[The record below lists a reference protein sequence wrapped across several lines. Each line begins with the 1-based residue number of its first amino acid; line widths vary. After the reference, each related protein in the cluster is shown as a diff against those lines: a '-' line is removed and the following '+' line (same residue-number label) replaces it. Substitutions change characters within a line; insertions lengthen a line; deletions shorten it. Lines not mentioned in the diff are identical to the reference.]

1 MQAKRGYFKSEGVR
15 YSNLTWRNSEK
26 PNYCGREL
34 ELAAAASSQPCS
46 TAAPGVDSASSEA
59 ESGCT
64 EESLL
69 SSGAAT
75 SPEPRSTESAAT
87 QGELPPIVL
96 VHGFAQSARS
106 WETVA
111 EKLAVTRDVYAI
123 DLVGFGKSAKPNSL
137 SAYSLQA
144 MGGALVDF
152 LRDLR
157 EGPLVVGYSL
167 GGRVALSALLQ
178 AGAETFAWLA
188 FGGLVLESAGLGMA
202 SEADR
207 AAAATR
213 DAATARRLREMPLA
227 DFMTYWENL
236 PLFDSQKQL
245 PESVRRA
252 VRECRLANDPEAL
265 AKSVE
270 QAGQHAM
277 PDRADALAELEKL
290 AQKGTPVRY
299 VAGALDQKYTA
310 LAAMLPAGV
319 QTTIF
324 PNVGHNVHLEAPEAF
339 AQFISGEVS
348 IQP

>member
-1 MQAKRGYFKSEGVR
+1 M
-15 YSNLTWRNSEK
+15 
-26 PNYCGREL
+26 
-34 ELAAAASSQPCS
+34 AAATMVFRA
-46 TAAPGVDSASSEA
+46 TAASPAGSAPSGA
-59 ESGCT
+59 ESGCSV
-64 EESLL
+64 ESL
-69 SSGAAT
+69 SASGTALV
-75 SPEPRSTESAAT
+75 PELQPAESAAS

-123 DLVGFGKSAKPNSL
+123 DLVGFGKSAKPNSP

-144 MGGALVDF
+144 MGGVLVDF

-178 AGAETFAWLA
+178 TGAETFAWLA
-188 FGGLVLESAGLGMA
+188 FGGLVLESAGLGMT
-202 SEADR
+202 SEVDR

-213 DAATARRLREMPLA
+213 DAATASRLREMPLA

-245 PESVRRA
+245 PESARRT
-252 VRECRLANDPEAL
+252 VREGRLANDPEAL

-277 PDRADALAELEKL
+277 PDRADVLAELEKL

-310 LAAMLPAGV
+310 LAAELPAGV

-339 AQFISGEVS
+339 AQFINGEVDV
-348 IQP
+348 

>member
-1 MQAKRGYFKSEGVR
+1 M
-15 YSNLTWRNSEK
+15 
-26 PNYCGREL
+26 
-34 ELAAAASSQPCS
+34 ASRVTTASPAGS
-46 TAAPGVDSASSEA
+46 TPSGA
-59 ESGCT
+59 ESGCSV
-64 EESLL
+64 ESL
-69 SSGAAT
+69 SASAT
-75 SPEPRSTESAAT
+75 APVPEPLSAESAAT

-123 DLVGFGKSAKPNSL
+123 DLVGFGKSTKPNSP

-202 SEADR
+202 SAADR
-207 AAAATR
+207 AAAAAR
-213 DAATARRLREMPLA
+213 DAATARRLREMSLA

-245 PESVRRA
+245 PESVRNA
-252 VRECRLANDPEAL
+252 VREGRLANDPEAL

-277 PDRADALAELEKL
+277 PDRADVLAELEKL

-310 LAAMLPAGV
+310 LAAELPAGV
-319 QTTIF
+319 ETIIV
-324 PNVGHNVHLEAPEAF
+324 PDAGHNIHLERPDLFAALINEA
-339 AQFISGEVS
+339 
-348 IQP
+348 

>member
-1 MQAKRGYFKSEGVR
+1 MVS
-15 YSNLTWRNSEK
+15 
-26 PNYCGREL
+26 
-34 ELAAAASSQPCS
+34 AASSAPCA
-46 TAAPGVDSASSEA
+46 TAALGVDSAPSNVG
-59 ESGCT
+59 SGCT
-64 EESLL
+64 PESLL
-69 SSGAAT
+69 SSGTTTA
-75 SPEPRSTESAAT
+75 PEPRPAESNAL
-87 QGELPPIVL
+87 QGETPPIVL

-106 WETVA
+106 WEAVA
-111 EKLAVTRDVYAI
+111 EKLAATRDVYAI
-123 DLVGFGKSAKPNSL
+123 DLVGFGKSAKPNNP

-144 MGGALVDF
+144 MGRALLDF

-157 EGPLVVGYSL
+157 MQPLVVGYSF

-178 AGAETFAWLA
+178 ADAETFAWLSS
-188 FGGLVLESAGLGMA
+188 GLVLESAGLGMA

-236 PLFDSQKQL
+236 PLFNSQKQL

-252 VRECRLANDPEAL
+252 VREGRLANDPEAL

-277 PDRADALAELEKL
+277 PDRADVLAQLEKL

-299 VAGALDQKYTA
+299 VAGAFDQKYTA
-310 LAAMLPAGV
+310 LAAELPVGV
-319 QTTIF
+319 QTAIF
-324 PNVGHNVHLEAPEAF
+324 PNAGHNVHLEAPEAF
-339 AQFISGEVS
+339 AQFINGEVG

>member
-1 MQAKRGYFKSEGVR
+1 MVS
-15 YSNLTWRNSEK
+15 
-26 PNYCGREL
+26 
-34 ELAAAASSQPCS
+34 AASSAPCA
-46 TAAPGVDSASSEA
+46 TAALGVDSAPSNVG
-59 ESGCT
+59 SGCT
-64 EESLL
+64 PESLL
-69 SSGAAT
+69 SSGTTTA
-75 SPEPRSTESAAT
+75 PEPRPAESNAL
-87 QGELPPIVL
+87 QGETPPIVL

-106 WETVA
+106 WEAVA
-111 EKLAVTRDVYAI
+111 EKLAATRDVYAI
-123 DLVGFGKSAKPNSL
+123 DLVGFGKSAKPNNP

-144 MGGALVDF
+144 MGRALLDF

-157 EGPLVVGYSL
+157 MQPLVVGYSF

-178 AGAETFAWLA
+178 ADAETFAWLSS
-188 FGGLVLESAGLGMA
+188 GLVLESAGLGMA

-236 PLFDSQKQL
+236 PLFNSQKRL

-252 VRECRLANDPEAL
+252 VREGRLANDPEAL

-277 PDRADALAELEKL
+277 PDRADVLAQLEKL

-299 VAGALDQKYTA
+299 VAGAFDQKYTA
-310 LAAMLPAGV
+310 LAAELPVGV
-319 QTTIF
+319 QTAIF
-324 PNVGHNVHLEAPEAF
+324 PNAGHNVHLEAPEAF
-339 AQFISGEVS
+339 AQFINGEVDV
-348 IQP
+348 

>member
-1 MQAKRGYFKSEGVR
+1 MQAKRGYFKSEGIR
-15 YSNLTWRNSEK
+15 YSYLTWCDSEK
-26 PNYCGREL
+26 PNYSGREL
-34 ELAAAASSQPCS
+34 ALASAASSAPCAAAAL
-46 TAAPGVDSASSEA
+46 GVDSAPA
-59 ESGCT
+59 NVGSGCT
-64 EESLL
+64 AESLL
-69 SSGAAT
+69 SSGTTTA
-75 SPEPRSTESAAT
+75 SEPLPTESAVVQDAI
-87 QGELPPIVL
+87 PPIVL

-106 WETVA
+106 WEAVA
-111 EKLAVTRDVYAI
+111 EKLAAIRDVYAI
-123 DLVGFGKSAKPNSL
+123 DLVGFGKSDKPSSP

-144 MGGALVDF
+144 MGRALLDF

-157 EGPLVVGYSL
+157 IQPLVVGYSL

-178 AGAETFAWLA
+178 ADAEAFAA
-188 FGGLVLESAGLGMA
+188 CTSGLVLESAGLGMA

-236 PLFDSQKQL
+236 PLFNSQKQL

-252 VRECRLANDPEAL
+252 VREGRLANDPESL

-277 PDRADALAELEKL
+277 PNRADVLAQLEKL

-310 LAAMLPAGV
+310 LAAELPAGV
-319 QTTIF
+319 RTTIF
-324 PNVGHNVHLEAPEAF
+324 PNAGHNVHLEAPEAF
-339 AQFISGEVS
+339 AQFINGEVG